1 MASEREWSNEMR
13 EDDLDHI
20 DSTDN
25 ILLDELECEKN
36 LKRITYDWSNETAS
50 RALFKGKITMYIQSP
65 VGQRCRLL
73 LILVLD

>member
-36 LKRITYDWSNETAS
+36 LKKLTYDWSNETAS
-50 RALFKGKITMYIQSP
+50 RALFKGISYT
-65 VGQRCRLL
+65 V
-73 LILVLD
+73 